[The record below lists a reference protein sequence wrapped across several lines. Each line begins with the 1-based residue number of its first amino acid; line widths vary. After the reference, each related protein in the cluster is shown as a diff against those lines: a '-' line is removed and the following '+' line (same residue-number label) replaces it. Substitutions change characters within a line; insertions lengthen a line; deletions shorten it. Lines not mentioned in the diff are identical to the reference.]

1 MFAVPNLLYGF
12 QITNSFFS
20 AFSCT
25 VKVDRE
31 GGRPLEIRVKT
42 LDVKG
47 FTAKS
52 STVSDHIFIPPCV
65 FYSWSLGGT
74 LENVTTSLS
83 GTTEVIDW

>member
-20 AFSCT
+20 ALSCT
-25 VKVDRE
+25 VEADRE

-52 STVSDHIFIPPCV
+52 STASDQYLFHLVFFIP
-65 FYSWSLGGT
+65 GH
-74 LENVTTSLS
+74 
-83 GTTEVIDW
+83 